1 MGGKLDGKKKLILFA
16 VLALVV
22 VIGIV
27 LIATSKPSAPEPS
40 SDAYAA
46 MASILFTDDYDD
58 AEPYYSSD
66 FYFGTDSYGFSTD
79 SYSSGS
85 SECFWC
91 DDTGKCPE
99 CRRLKDCQ
107 YKYGASHPC
116 VNGKIYYGGKTIP
129 CSACGGTGDCDKCDG
144 TGRCPYCR

>member
-1 MGGKLDGKKKLILFA
+1 MGGKLDGKKKLILIA
-16 VLALVV
+16 VLVAVI

-27 LIATSKPSAPEPS
+27 LIAADKPPASEGSSAVS
-40 SDAYAA
+40 SVWMDA
-46 MASILFTDDYDD
+46 LFSDYDD
-58 AEPYYSSD
+58 EPA
-66 FYFGTDSYGFSTD
+66 
-79 SYSSGS
+79 YSSGFYTGTGSGGFSQNTSYS

-99 CRRLKDCQ
+99 CHGLKDCQ

-129 CSACGGTGDCDKCDG
+129 CSACDGSGDCNKCDG